1 MVHVRKE
8 VIFKQVGAKIAYYR
22 RLKGLT
28 QTELA
33 SVSNLSRSALGR
45 IERGQYNGNV
55 SLSVLIDIAGGLHI
69 DFSLLLAF
77 SEAERH
83 MWEET

>member
-1 MVHVRKE
+1 MYVRKG
-8 VIFKQVGAKIAYYR
+8 VIFRQIGAKIAYYR
-22 RLKGLT
+22 KLKGLT
-28 QTELA
+28 QEELA
-33 SVSNLSRSALGR
+33 AASNLSRSALGR

-69 DFSLLLAF
+69 DFALLLIF

-83 MWEET
+83 MWEEE

>member
-8 VIFKQVGAKIAYYR
+8 VVFKQVGAKIAYYR
-22 RLKGLT
+22 RRKGLT
-28 QTELA
+28 QEELA
-33 SVSNLSRSALGR
+33 EASNLSRSALGR

-69 DFSLLLAF
+69 DFALLLIF
-77 SEAERH
+77 SEEERH
-83 MWEET
+83 MWEDE